1 MREKVLPI
9 EQELRDFYEQ
19 ETWTI
24 PAKHQQLQAEAKAAG
39 LWNLF
44 LPLETDPEA
53 KFGAGLTNLEYA
65 HLCEVLDMSQTGTLD
80 AIVCHVESFEIFTR
94 PNITPVSSMILHDQR
109 NSEHTQRSL
118 GDRFTRRSVSMFPGR
133 HGAIFVFHLYYKP
146 ICWSPLAMACSFA
159 AKVMG
164 LSLYA
169 PEIFNCQAPDTGNME
184 TLVK

>member
-1 MREKVLPI
+1 MPSSSERGFSSSSSRASGLAVTVADLRPEVQRLHSQVSRKLLVLPNTYSASQVTEFVREKVLPI

-65 HLCEVLDMSQTGTLD
+65 HLCEVLDMSQTGTLY
-80 AIVCHVESFEIFTR
+80 AIVCHYR
-94 PNITPVSSMILHDQR
+94 SM
-109 NSEHTQRSL
+109 
-118 GDRFTRRSVSMFPGR
+118 
-133 HGAIFVFHLYYKP
+133 
-146 ICWSPLAMACSFA
+146 
-159 AKVMG
+159 
-164 LSLYA
+164 
-169 PEIFNCQAPDTGNME
+169 
-184 TLVK
+184 

>member
-1 MREKVLPI
+1 MKRFSCPNGGRVSFNGALPSSSSKRCFSSSSSKASGLAVTVADLRPEVQHLHSQVSEQFKGLTLNSESKVTEFVREKVLPV

-65 HLCEVLDMSQTGTLD
+65 HLCEVLHVSPFVMS
-80 AIVCHVESFEIFTR
+80 
-94 PNITPVSSMILHDQR
+94 
-109 NSEHTQRSL
+109 
-118 GDRFTRRSVSMFPGR
+118 
-133 HGAIFVFHLYYKP
+133 HLYQ
-146 ICWSPLAMACSFA
+146 
-159 AKVMG
+159 V
-164 LSLYA
+164 
-169 PEIFNCQAPDTGNME
+169 
-184 TLVK
+184 

>member
-1 MREKVLPI
+1 LAVTVADLRPEVQHLHSQVTEFVREKVLPV

-65 HLCEVLDMSQTGTLD
+65 HLCEV
-80 AIVCHVESFEIFTR
+80 
-94 PNITPVSSMILHDQR
+94 
-109 NSEHTQRSL
+109 
-118 GDRFTRRSVSMFPGR
+118 
-133 HGAIFVFHLYYKP
+133 
-146 ICWSPLAMACSFA
+146 
-159 AKVMG
+159 MG